1 MFNGHFPYD
10 TTETTQ
16 TGPTR
21 LIYFLVHHYTKET
34 HTHTHEIERE
44 RDDNQMTTTR
54 IWEQMKS
61 IILKLGTGQMAHR
74 LRPEAGLRPLI
85 QLSASSGI

>member
-1 MFNGHFPYD
+1 MAIFLMTLQKLHK
-10 TTETTQ
+10 Q
-16 TGPTR
+16 GPHVSSIFLFIITR
-21 LIYFLVHHYTKET
+21 KK